1 MRGALGAYRRVL
13 GNRPLTKL
21 LLGEFVSSIG
31 DWLYLVALLI
41 ILYTDSRDAV
51 LLGIVGAARVL
62 PYVFL
67 SIPAGIVADRF
78 DRRMVLL
85 VSDLAR
91 GLLMLVLAWLV
102 ATDGPIEAVVAVTIL
117 ATCFSAFFG
126 PAIGAYLPS
135 LARSEADLGPANSTY
150 AMLENIAFIIGPAFA
165 AIILAVT
172 NNLALAFVLNAVSFL
187 AVAAVLWTLPP
198 SRGRDDQPVVDAPAE
213 APGVPA
219 EPKAVVEA
227 PFHWRRVAVPISA
240 LMVFDLVESFVFGGI
255 GVLTVVIAFDLLGA
269 GEEGT
274 GALNMAVGIGGVLGA
289 VVSGALVLR
298 RRLGPPLLLGAVIMG
313 GSVALLGQSGSLG
326 LAMVAMGAS
335 AIGSLLVG
343 IVGETLFQRI
353 VPDEVRGRA
362 IGILETLSVLLYAA
376 GSLVMPSLAQAY
388 GLGQV
393 LLVSGIAIMAAALLA
408 IAFLGKWAVQPLP
421 HDEIRATISRLD
433 IFSGLPPARLEAAER
448 RGSIVSMAVGQ
459 RIIAQGDVADRFYV
473 IAEGEVEVTQVPPD
487 GGPARVL
494 RRMGVAEGFGEIGLL
509 TGVPRTATV
518 TAVSAGTLVA
528 IDGPDFLELTG
539 GGSGLTFPLL
549 DLHRG
554 ASAAGG

>member
-172 NNLALAFVLNAVSFL
+172 NNLGLAFVLNAVSFL

-408 IAFLGKWAVQPLP
+408 IEFLGKWAVQPLP